1 MSPRPLILPALL
13 LLAAVGLAHAAGP
26 AWQYRVKDRIKPG
39 QPAEIT
45 LSSANDAFDVKL
57 VLKGPDGRNQTFH
70 AKKLPAGKAQTFRW
84 AVPAGVSEWTGE
96 LTGSADGAT
105 TTAPLTLKIAAIN
118 PLDVKLAKG
127 DVDLAA
133 GRVIIEPSHAVAKAE
148 VKAFGDGGA
157 VVVDEEVDLAGAT
170 GRVPVEF
177 TVNEGDVIKRLE
189 LKIHDEFGFWVGL
202 RVVSWFA
209 EIPHEDVVFESGKW
223 DVRPTEAHKID
234 NVFATLER
242 EIARFKA
249 ELGDEAVSVDLKIY
263 VAGFTDTVGAPGDN
277 QVLSDKRARAIAAY
291 FRQHGVKLPVYYQGF
306 GEAALAVA
314 TADGVDEPQNR
325 RATYVLANVPP
336 GGRAFPGARWKKL
349 D

>member
-1 MSPRPLILPALL
+1 MHRLLVIACLL
-13 LLAAVGLAHAAGP
+13 LVGAGAALADGP
-26 AWQYRVKDRIKPG
+26 AWQYRVKDRVQPG
-39 QPAEIT
+39 QPAEFT
-45 LSSANDAFDVKL
+45 LSSANDAYDVTL
-57 VLKGPDGRNQTFH
+57 VLTGPGGRSQTFK
-70 AKKLPAGKAQTFRW
+70 AKKLAAGKAQTFRF

-157 VVVDEEVDLAGAT
+157 VVVDEDVDLAGAT

-177 TVNEGDVIKRLE
+177 TVHEGDTIKRLE

-223 DVRPTEAHKID
+223 DVLPTEAPKID

-249 ELGDEAVSVDLKIY
+249 ELGDEAATVDLKIY

-277 QVLSDKRARAIAAY
+277 QALSDKRARAIAAY
-291 FRQHGVKLPVYYQGF
+291 FRQHGVKLPVFYQGF
-306 GEAALAVA
+306 GEAALAVP
-314 TADGVDEPQNR
+314 TADNVDEAKNR

-336 GGRAFPGARWKKL
+336 GGRAFPGARWKRL